1 MSSVL
6 RCKLRIKARGIKQ
19 AGYVI
24 TTELVLLTATILVG
38 TIIGW
43 IAIRDAL
50 LQEMFDF
57 ASAIEAN
64 TYFAF
69 DGLSAGQQP
78 RAFENSST
86 TNFSGR
92 SAYIANSNGEG
103 GIVLINGDNDT
114 TITDPVSP
122 PIDPPINPPDDPPI
136 DPVTPTDPGPNAPVY
151 SEIPFLD
158 VVDPDPLALVVITEK
173 VSILDCISRAT
184 RYNINIV
191 KALGGDL
198 TGQCEVLL
206 NEVPDPS
213 TIPADIENIAFLL
226 LIDPVT
232 GLATDRVSIAD
243 CMARLTTAS
252 AGQIYIEDLAA
263 DGIGSCTILL

>member
-6 RCKLRIKARGIKQ
+6 RRNLRIKVRGAKQ

-24 TTELVLLTATILVG
+24 TTELVLLAAALLVG

-69 DGLSAGQQP
+69 DGLSAGEQP
-78 RAFENSST
+78 NAFENSSP
-86 TNFSGR
+86 TNFSER
-92 SAYIANSNGEG
+92 SAYIANNNGEG
-103 GIVLINGDNDT
+103 GVVLINGGGDDT
-114 TITDPVSP
+114 TTDPVDP
-122 PIDPPINPPDDPPI
+122 PIDPLDPVV
-136 DPVTPTDPGPNAPVY
+136 DPVTPTDPGPSAPVY
-151 SEIPFLD
+151 TEIPFLD

-173 VSILDCISRAT
+173 VSILDCISSAT
-184 RYNINIV
+184 RYNINIAKV
-191 KALGGDL
+191 LGGDL

-206 NEVPDPS
+206 NDVPDPS
-213 TIPADIENIAFLL
+213 TIPADIENIVFLL

-232 GLATDRVSIAD
+232 GLTTDRVSIAD
-243 CMARLTTAS
+243 CMARLATAS

-263 DGIGSCTILL
+263 DGIGSCTILP